1 MGTRRYILGKV
12 AQAVLTLA
20 FVLVFNFFLFRI
32 LPGDPAALLL
42 RGTTAFNPQN
52 VEEVKQELGL
62 DKPLPQQFL
71 TYVTDTAK
79 FEFGE
84 SFFLRG
90 APVSEVIA
98 SRIWPTVLLLGTATI
113 ASAAIGLIIG
123 IYGGWRHGSR
133 FDVGSLSFTLF
144 FYAMPE
150 FWFGILMLMA
160 FAGGV
165 GPFPAIF
172 PTGGYETPGADLTGW
187 AHISDILNHM
197 FLPWFVLTVA
207 YLGEYALIMR
217 NSLIDVM
224 NDDFVQTARAKGVRE
239 KQVLWHHVVPNA
251 LLPTITLTLL
261 SLGFIFG
268 GAITIEYV
276 FSWPG
281 LGLLTVQAIDAK
293 DFPLLQGLFLLFST
307 AVIFANLI
315 ADIGYSYLDPRVRA
329 A

>member
-20 FVLVFNFFLFRI
+20 FVMVFNFFLFRV

-42 RGTTAFNPQN
+42 RGTTAFNPEN
-52 VEEVKQELGL
+52 LEEVRSDLGL
-62 DKPLPQQFL
+62 DEPLPQQFL
-71 TYVTDTAK
+71 TYVTDTAT

-84 SFFLRG
+84 SFYLRG
-90 APVSEVIA
+90 ADVAEVIGD
-98 SRIWPTVLLLGTATI
+98 RIWPTILLLGTSTI
-113 ASAAIGLIIG
+113 ASAIIGLIIG
-123 IYGGWRHGSR
+123 IYGGWRHGSK

-144 FYAMPE
+144 VYAMPE
-150 FWFGILMLMA
+150 FWFGILVLMA

-172 PTGGYETPGADLTGW
+172 PTGGYETPGADLSGW
-187 AHISDILNHM
+187 AHITDILNHL
-197 FLPWFVLTVA
+197 FLPWMVLTIA
-207 YLGEYALIMR
+207 YLGQYALIMR
-217 NSLIDVM
+217 NSVIDVM

-239 KQVLWHHVVPNA
+239 KQVLRHHVVPNA
-251 LLPTITLTLL
+251 LLPTMTLILL

-276 FSWPG
+276 FSYPG

-293 DFPLLQGLFLLFST
+293 DYPLLQGLFLLFSA
-307 AVIFANLI
+307 AVILANLI
-315 ADIGYSYLDPRVRA
+315 ADVLYSYLDPRVRA